1 MKHLFDS
8 TIIRSY
14 DIRGIYQQTLD
25 KNDARALGH
34 LLAIS
39 LEKNKVVN
47 IGYDGRFSSI
57 PLKNELIS
65 GLVEG
70 GAVVNDI
77 GLGPT
82 PMLYYSCYL
91 NNSEMGVM
99 VTGSHNPSNHNGFK
113 IVKNN
118 RPLFGKNLK
127 NLAEKGIDYELGQV
141 SGSSHLYK
149 VKEKYTQKLISYL
162 TKKRKLNI
170 CWDSGNGAAGEVMS
184 YISKKVLGKHI
195 LLFDDIDGN
204 FPNHHPDPSDPKNLQ
219 DIIECVKE
227 NSLDIGIAFD
237 GDGDRIGVVDDK
249 GRVVPGDILLL
260 VFAKDL
266 LEKEKNCSIIGDVKC
281 SKILFDYIKKNG
293 GRPIMAKT
301 GHSHIKECI
310 KENDAELAGEMSGH
324 IFFADNYFGFDDA
337 LYAAVRLINIL
348 SKSEKKLSDIID
360 EFPKSYNTPEIR
372 IECDDKEKFK
382 IIDKV
387 IKNQKNKKYSDIDGI
402 RVELEN
408 GWWLMRA
415 SNTQA
420 AMVLRCEAN
429 SKKDLDEIISI
440 VKNEIKKISP
450 ELSKQILA

>member
-1 MKHLFDS
+1 
-8 TIIRSY
+8 
-14 DIRGIYQQTLD
+14 
-25 KNDARALGH
+25 
-34 LLAIS
+34 
-39 LEKNKVVN
+39 
-47 IGYDGRFSSI
+47 
-57 PLKNELIS
+57 
-65 GLVEG
+65 
-70 GAVVNDI
+70 
-77 GLGPT
+77 
-82 PMLYYSCYL
+82 
-91 NNSEMGVM
+91 
-99 VTGSHNPSNHNGFK
+99 
-113 IVKNN
+113 
-118 RPLFGKNLK
+118 
-127 NLAEKGIDYELGQV
+127 
-141 SGSSHLYK
+141 
-149 VKEKYTQKLISYL
+149 
-162 TKKRKLNI
+162 
-170 CWDSGNGAAGEVMS
+170 
-184 YISKKVLGKHI
+184 
-195 LLFDDIDGN
+195 
-204 FPNHHPDPSDPKNLQ
+204 
-219 DIIECVKE
+219 
-227 NSLDIGIAFD
+227 
-237 GDGDRIGVVDDK
+237 
-249 GRVVPGDILLL
+249 VPGDILLL

-310 KENDAELAGEMSGH
+310 KENDAVLAGEMSGH

-387 IKNQKNKKYSDIDGI
+387 INNQKNKKYSDIDGI

>member
-1 MKHLFDS
+1 MKHIFDA

-14 DIRGIYQQTLD
+14 DIRGIYQQTLND
-25 KNDARALGH
+25 NDARVLGH

-39 LEKNKVVN
+39 LENNRVVN

-57 PLKNELIS
+57 PLKKKLIS

-70 GAVVNDI
+70 GAIVNDI

-91 NNSEMGVM
+91 NNSEMGIM

-118 RPLFGKNLK
+118 RPFFGKNLK
-127 NLAEKGIDYELGQV
+127 DLAENGTNYELV
-141 SGSSHLYK
+141 EKTGSSNSYK
-149 VKEKYTQKLISYL
+149 VREKYTQKLISYL
-162 TKKRKLNI
+162 NQKKKLNI
-170 CWDSGNGAAGEVMS
+170 CWDSGNGAAGEIMNS
-184 YISKKVLGKHI
+184 ISKKVLGKNI
-195 LLFDDIDGN
+195 LLFDNIDGN

-219 DIIECVKE
+219 DIIKCVKE
-227 NSLDIGIAFD
+227 NSLDVGIAFD

-260 VFAKDL
+260 VFAKDIL
-266 LEKEKNCSIIGDVKC
+266 KKDNSCSIIGDVKC
-281 SKILFDYIKKNG
+281 SKILFDYIKKHG
-293 GRPIMAKT
+293 GKSIMAKT

-310 KENDAELAGEMSGH
+310 KENNAQLAGEMSGH
-324 IFFADNYFGFDDA
+324 IFFADNYFGYDDA
-337 LYAAVRLINIL
+337 LYAAVRLINLL
-348 SKSEKKLSDIID
+348 SESEKKLSDIID

-387 IKNQKNKKYSDIDGI
+387 INNQKNKKYSDIDGI

-429 SKKDLDEIISI
+429 SEKDLDEIISI
-440 VKNEIKKISP
+440 VRSEIKKVSP
-450 ELSKQILA
+450 ELSKQILT